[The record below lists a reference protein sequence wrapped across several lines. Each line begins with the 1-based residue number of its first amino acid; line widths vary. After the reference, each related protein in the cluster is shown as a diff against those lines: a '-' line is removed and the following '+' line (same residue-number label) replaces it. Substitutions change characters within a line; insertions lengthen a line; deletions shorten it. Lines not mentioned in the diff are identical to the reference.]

1 MLMKKSTAL
10 LLSIL
15 FCGMHYGRAT
25 AADIDL
31 VALISGKALLVVN
44 GGSPKMYAPGS
55 IIIDKT
61 KLLAVDSQSVTV
73 ETNGKKAVLHLGQA
87 SYRSNSAGAA
97 NPTIT
102 LAADDRGHYL
112 VNGQINGGSP
122 MPMMID
128 TGASL
133 VALPAAQA
141 IKLGINYRNGKT
153 SRSSTANGIVST
165 YLVRLDTLKIGDI
178 ELHQVDASV
187 HEGELPIILLG
198 MSALKRVTMLREGQ
212 QMVLTKKF

>member
-10 LLSIL
+10 LLSAL
-15 FCGMHYGRAT
+15 FCGMQHGIAT

-44 GGSPKMYAPGS
+44 GGSPKMYTLGS

-61 KLLAVDSQSVTV
+61 KLVAVDGQSATL
-73 ETNGKKAVLHLGQA
+73 ETNGKKTVLRLGQA
-87 SYRSNSAGAA
+87 AYRSNSAGAA

-102 LAADDRGHYL
+102 LEADDRGHFFIH
-112 VNGQINGGSP
+112 GQINSGSH
-122 MPMMID
+122 MPMMVD

-133 VALPAAQA
+133 VAIPAAQA
-141 IKLGINYRNGKT
+141 IKLGIDYRKGK
-153 SRSSTANGIVST
+153 SARSSTANGMVAIYVIK
-165 YLVRLDTLKIGDI
+165 LDTLKIGDI